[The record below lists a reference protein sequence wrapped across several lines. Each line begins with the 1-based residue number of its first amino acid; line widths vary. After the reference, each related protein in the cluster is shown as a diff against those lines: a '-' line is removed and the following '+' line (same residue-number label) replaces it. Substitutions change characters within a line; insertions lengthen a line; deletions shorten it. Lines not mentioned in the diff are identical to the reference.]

1 MSRLLRLPSAYFGL
15 PLLLSC
21 ALTLLTFDLPP
32 GYLAGI
38 ALLAAVALA
47 TLGLDAL
54 LGIRLPPLM
63 AFRSREYA
71 GTREAFVAL
80 GLAAAVGL
88 FCLLDL
94 LLFPIPLL
102 HNPSAYADLGPLQAH
117 VRHVSNMCW
126 ILPPIGLLCVRERSV
141 RNALLLAGF
150 AFPVLV
156 IDRNRLFAAVFSVG
170 LLLLL
175 RRHPT
180 RPLPWKRVLALLCA
194 GAAAFS
200 LLGTLRSGSLD
211 SVALPFGALYRAAPQ
226 GIKWLLLYIG
236 AGPYNFG
243 ALLSKGYANA
253 SFLINQLVPL
263 SGSIAT
269 AGTGIPLDAPN
280 INVGTEFLPFLLAGG
295 PGAALAAMLALYAA
309 LLWSVRLLGR
319 GVALFNLLVFL
330 RIAYA
335 CVMSPFAPQAFTW
348 TNAGF
353 VALCLL
359 LHACSALLPN
369 RRESAADAALPSVSP
384 RSPLP

>member
-1 MSRLLRLPSAYFGL
+1 MNRLLRLPSAYFGL

-54 LGIRLPPLM
+54 LGIRLPPLT

-102 HNPSAYADLGPLQAH
+102 HNPSAYADLSPLQAH

-175 RRHPT
+175 RRDPT

-200 LLGTLRSGSLD
+200 LLGTLRSGSLE

-253 SFLINQLVPL
+253 SFLVNQLVPL

-369 RRESAADAALPSVSP
+369 RRDPAPSTALPFVAP